1 MKKQLWSLSRKA
13 QRLSE
18 RRRTEIQRA
27 EITNLLASFAVV
39 LPLSAF
45 TYWRILL
52 EKFNTDYF
60 EFCYTFDDVYYILYY
75 KGTVL
80 WYTLTVL
87 MLSAV
92 ISATALH
99 FWKFHLQF
107 VTTGLVCLLTY
118 ILCNISHFN
127 HTQTIILM
135 IISICITIAYLF
147 FTKHAQ
153 YLFVVFSGIFLI
165 CAASADAKYYQ
176 KAARK
181 KDIQLK
187 DGSFVLKKS
196 DTECYYVTSTS
207 KYILIY
213 TPRTHQIKKIERD
226 QIR

>member
-1 MKKQLWSLSRKA
+1 MKIQLWLLSRKA

-18 RRRTEIQRA
+18 RRRTEMQRT
-27 EITNLLASFAVV
+27 EITNLLALFAVV
-39 LPLSAF
+39 LTLSAF

-52 EKFNTDYF
+52 EKFNTYYF

-87 MLSAV
+87 ILSAV
-92 ISATALH
+92 VSATALH

-118 ILCNISHFN
+118 ILCNVSHLKY
-127 HTQTIILM
+127 TQTIILT
-135 IISICITIAYLF
+135 IISISITIAYLF
-147 FTKHAQ
+147 FTKYAQ
-153 YLFVVFSGIFLI
+153 YGFVIFSGIFLI
-165 CAASADAKYYQ
+165 NAASADAKYFQ
-176 KAARK
+176 KATRK

-187 DGSFVLKKS
+187 NGSFVLKKS
-196 DTECYYVTSTS
+196 DTERYYVTSTS

-213 TPRTHQIKKIERD
+213 TPRTHQITKIERD